1 MNRVSR
7 PGSWADA
14 KASHASDGAVLN
26 PKNSFVPRLFFGGAV
41 TLNAFNWGGFI
52 ENYRIAVEQLYL
64 GVAFI
69 AWHALV
75 ATAQRKLGPLIVI
88 EGGRCPPLLVM
99 TVCARGFSRFG
110 KLSAVWVFMARL
122 AHLRCSLELNL
133 GLSRRDLVT
142 SPAGYRAMDAP

>member
-1 MNRVSR
+1 MTN
-7 PGSWADA
+7 A
-14 KASHASDGAVLN
+14 KASHAVDGEGLN
-26 PKNSFVPRLFFGGAV
+26 PKKCFVRRLLFGGSV
-41 TLNAFNWGGFI
+41 TVNAFNRGRFI

-75 ATAQRKLGPLIVI
+75 AAAQRKLGPLIVI
-88 EGGRCPPLLVM
+88 EGGRCPSLFVV

-122 AHLRCSLELNL
+122 AHLWRSLELNL
-133 GLSRRDLVT
+133 GLSRRDLVA
-142 SPAGYRAMDAP
+142 SPAGHRAMHTS